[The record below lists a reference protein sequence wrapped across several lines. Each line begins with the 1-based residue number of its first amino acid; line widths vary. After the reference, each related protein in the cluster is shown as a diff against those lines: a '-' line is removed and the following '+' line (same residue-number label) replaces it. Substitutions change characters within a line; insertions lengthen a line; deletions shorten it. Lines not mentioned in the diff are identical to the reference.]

1 MITARLADLN
11 AVLLAEPVEEHDSL
25 LQHPIPGV
33 SPFKLLQSQVLTGR
47 LLAEPGAA
55 TQGTRETVGGADR
68 HRISKRIA
76 RRAL

>member
-25 LQHPIPGV
+25 LQHPILGV
-33 SPFKLLQSQVLTGR
+33 AVQILQSQVLTGR